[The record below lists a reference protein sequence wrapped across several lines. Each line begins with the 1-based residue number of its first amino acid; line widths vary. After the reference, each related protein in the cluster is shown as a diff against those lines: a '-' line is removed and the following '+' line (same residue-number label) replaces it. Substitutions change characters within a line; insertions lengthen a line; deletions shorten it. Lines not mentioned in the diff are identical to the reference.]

1 VKLLIIEDDSKILKA
16 LKIGLVNE
24 NFEVKTVSDGYEA
37 LDEINKFYD
46 LAIIDIMLPN
56 LSGLEI
62 TKKLKSINPKTK
74 VIFLT
79 SKHTLEDKLKGF
91 EVGADDYITKPFSFQ
106 ELVARIRANLKRD
119 TENNQ
124 IKFKDILLDL
134 NDNTVRIKDQDMEFS
149 KREYE
154 LLKFLL
160 INKNKVYSKEDLIE
174 KVWGYDSEILTNTV
188 EVFIKSIRDKLKKI
202 TGNEKIIQTQR
213 GFGYVIKD
221 D

>member
-1 VKLLIIEDDSKILKA
+1 MKLLIIEDDSKILKA